1 MGPLAG
7 KRIIEIGGIGPG
19 PFCGMLFADMGAE
32 VILVENPGKSGV
44 VTRSDAESA
53 FSIVNRGKKS
63 ITLDLKQAVAADI
76 VLRLIEKADG
86 LVEGFRPGVM
96 ERLGLGPD
104 RCLDANPALV
114 FGRMTGWGQHGPL
127 SHAAGHD
134 LNYIALSGALHLSGR
149 SESPPTSP
157 ATLVGDIGGG
167 AMFLAVGMLAAIIH
181 AQQSGE
187 GQVVDAAITDGSAL
201 MTSLIYGLFAAGRWS
216 TDRESNLL
224 DGGSH
229 WYDCY
234 ECADGKYI
242 SLGSLEPQFYTLLL
256 EKLEL
261 VNDPEFGQQYDPQ
274 CWPALKERFAAIFKT
289 RTRREWC
296 DKLEGSDV
304 CFAPVLDFTEA
315 PEHAHNRARGVFAT
329 LAGVTQ
335 PSPAPRF
342 SETTSEI
349 SAPPPKP
356 GQHTDDVLAM
366 AGYSRQDIDG
376 LRDRGVVGPS
386 PVTEPSAR

>member
-32 VILVENPGKSGV
+32 VILVENPDTSGV
-44 VTRSDAESA
+44 VARSDADST
-53 FSIVNRGKKS
+53 FRIVDRGKKS
-63 ITLDLKQAVAADI
+63 ITLDLKQAAAVDI
-76 VLRLIEKADG
+76 VLRLVEKADG
-86 LVEGFRPGVM
+86 LIEGFRPGVM

-114 FGRMTGWGQHGPL
+114 FGRMTGWGQQGPL

-149 SESPPTSP
+149 SDSPPTSP

-167 AMFLAVGMLAAIIH
+167 AMFLAVGMLAAIVH

-201 MTSLIYGLFAAGRWS
+201 MTSLIYGFFGAGRWS

-234 ECADGKYI
+234 ECADGRYV
-242 SLGSLEPQFYTLLL
+242 SLGSLEPRFYALLL
-256 EKLEL
+256 EKLGLE
-261 VNDPEFGQQYDPQ
+261 NDPEFGHQYDQ
-274 CWPALKERFAAIFKT
+274 KRWPGLKKRFAEIFKT
-289 RTRREWC
+289 RTRQEWC
-296 DKLEGSDV
+296 DKFEGSDV
-304 CFAPVLDFTEA
+304 CFAPVLDFAEA
-315 PEHAHNRARGVFAT
+315 PDHAHNRARGVFTT

-335 PSPAPRF
+335 PAPAPRF
-342 SETTSEI
+342 SETESKVM
-349 SAPPPKP
+349 SPPPAP
-356 GQHTDDVLAM
+356 GEHTEQVLRL
-366 AGYSRQDIDG
+366 AGYSG
-376 LRDRGVVGPS
+376 EECEALREQGIF
-386 PVTEPSAR
+386 